1 MESYIFYV
9 DMAFRTQTNPQDALK
24 NATLYDFYKEC
35 TKTVST
41 RVLNVLDLP
50 MGAVELPAVPQ
61 FW

>member
-1 MESYIFYV
+1 
-9 DMAFRTQTNPQDALK
+9 MAFRTQTNPQDALK

-35 TKTVST
+35 TKTVPT